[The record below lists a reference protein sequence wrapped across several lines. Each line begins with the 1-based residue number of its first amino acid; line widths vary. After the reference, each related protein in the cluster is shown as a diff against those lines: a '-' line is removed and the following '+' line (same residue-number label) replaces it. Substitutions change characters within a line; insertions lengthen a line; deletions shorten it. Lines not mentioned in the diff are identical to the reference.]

1 MANTKSAQKNARKA
15 RVRMLKNRQVK
26 SRLKT
31 LERQFQAC
39 LEGNDEEAAR
49 KASAEFISAL
59 DRAAK
64 SSIIHRNKASRK
76 KSACAK
82 QLSSGASNATVA
94 NAKTQESPKEE
105 VQETAEE
112 EVQETTE
119 EEVAEEPQVAE
130 ES

>member
-1 MANTKSAQKNARKA
+1 
-15 RVRMLKNRQVK
+15 MLKNRQVK

-82 QLSSGASNATVA
+82 QLSSGNANATVA

-112 EVQETTE
+112 VQETAE

>member
-1 MANTKSAQKNARKA
+1 MANTKSAQKNARNA
-15 RVRMLKNRQVK
+15 RVKMVRNRQVK

-39 LEGNDEEAAR
+39 LEGNDEKAAR

-64 SSIIHRNKASRK
+64 SSIVHSNKASRK
-76 KSACAK
+76 KSTCAK
-82 QLSSGASNATVA
+82 QLSSGASSTTVVQ
-94 NAKTQESPKEE
+94 AKPQASTQEEP
-105 VQETAEE
+105 EE
-112 EVQETTE
+112 EVSG
-119 EEVAEEPQVAE
+119 EPQVAE